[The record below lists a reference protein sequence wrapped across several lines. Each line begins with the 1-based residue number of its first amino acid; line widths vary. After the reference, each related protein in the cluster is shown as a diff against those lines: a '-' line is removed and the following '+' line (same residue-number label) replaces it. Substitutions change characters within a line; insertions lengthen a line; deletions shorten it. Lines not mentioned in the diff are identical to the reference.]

1 MDQNKSESFGNNN
14 NKNWL
19 SLQLY
24 GVIIMG
30 TKQIK
35 IMREIGK
42 MKLDIV
48 VLSETKNVGLS
59 LIHI

>member
-1 MDQNKSESFGNNN
+1 
-14 NKNWL
+14 
-19 SLQLY
+19 
-24 GVIIMG
+24 MG

-48 VLSETKNVGLS
+48 VLSETKNVGTCKEM
-59 LIHI
+59 